1 MGVLGGVH
9 VNNRCAALSDVP
21 HRIGKFPGARK
32 MGLPLKDAVE
42 RFLTLKYSER
52 IKSGSLTKADI
63 WREDKRL
70 YEAMKDYKKTYGE
83 LPFDIPSERDIVQR
97 DLQQFFKMGVE
108 SLTPR
113 QRLSVRKKH
122 RQIRKPPDR
131 TP

>member
-1 MGVLGGVH
+1 
-9 VNNRCAALSDVP
+9 
-21 HRIGKFPGARK
+21 

-122 RQIRKPPDR
+122 RRIRKPPDR